1 MVTSVL
7 VVAASSA
14 VRASLAAVIAAEP
27 ALVLAGTFG
36 WPPTLLEYGRARADV
51 VVVDLLDAEEAAVWE
66 WGLPAPR
73 FVLLV
78 DEPDGDAAQRV
89 LRADAAAILPRD
101 AAAQEIVAAIECAA
115 LGLVAM
121 RWSTLAALIGG
132 HGAAG
137 RFAAAPQLT
146 ETLTPRELE
155 VLQMLGEGLANR
167 AIAGRLGISVHTAKF
182 HVGSILG
189 KLGAATRAEAVA
201 LGIRRG
207 LIML

>member
-36 WPPTLLEYGRARADV
+36 WPPTLVEYGRARADV
-51 VVVDLLDAEEAAVWE
+51 VVVDLLDAEEAATGE

-78 DEPDGDAAQRV
+78 DEPDSDAAQRV
-89 LRADAAAILPRD
+89 LRADAAAVLPRD
-101 AAAQEIVAAIECAA
+101 AAAQEIVAAIECAS

-121 RWSTLAALIGG
+121 RPNTLAALVG

-137 RFAAAPQLT
+137 RFAAAPLLT

-167 AIAGRLGISVHTAKF
+167 VIAGRLGISVHTAKF

>member
-51 VVVDLLDAEEAAVWE
+51 VVVDLLDAEEAAAWE

-121 RWSTLAALIGG
+121 RPSTLAALIG